1 MSKVENKKSES
12 FANKDVFCQQNPSNS
27 EIVITPI
34 VNKSQQTPTKYL
46 KKLATNYQLKDFS
59 IVVQKLNLDKYKMPV
74 KLNELIKDGI
84 IYMSEKFIP
93 EKKSCKRRAS
103 KSVSV
108 ITISEDESDGKDVCM
123 NDTVFAKGND
133 KHYYP
138 AIIMKIMNNLF
149 RVKYVIDDR
158 LNIVSR
164 NDLILI
170 KELQTNDD
178 VLILND
184 ENKYWRACI
193 NFINKDYFEIFNYG
207 NYKIER

>member
-1 MSKVENKKSES
+1 LSKVENKKSEN
-12 FANKDVFCQQNPSNS
+12 FANKDQQNPSNS

-46 KKLATNYQLKDFS
+46 KKLANYQLKDFS

-84 IYMSEKFIP
+84 IDMSEKFIP

-123 NDTVFAKGND
+123 NDTVFAKRND

-138 AIIMKIMNNLF
+138 AIIMKIINNLF
-149 RVKYVIDDR
+149 RVKYVIDDS

-164 NDLILI
+164 NVLILI
-170 KELQTNDD
+170 KELQTHDD

-184 ENKYWRACI
+184 KNEYWRACI
-193 NFINKDYFEIFNYG
+193 NFTNKDYFEIFNYE
-207 NYKIER
+207 NHRIER